1 LDSCL
6 AAFRRHARET
16 QLPIEILE
24 IDSYKRQLKESKSRN
39 GYVVDE
45 SRPVRFG
52 EVSKRAVVLDVVGLE
67 NTGIDPKGF
76 QVYRIGQESPTE
88 DENEKVDG

>member
-1 LDSCL
+1 
-6 AAFRRHARET
+6 
-16 QLPIEILE
+16 
-24 IDSYKRQLKESKSRN
+24 
-39 GYVVDE
+39 VDE